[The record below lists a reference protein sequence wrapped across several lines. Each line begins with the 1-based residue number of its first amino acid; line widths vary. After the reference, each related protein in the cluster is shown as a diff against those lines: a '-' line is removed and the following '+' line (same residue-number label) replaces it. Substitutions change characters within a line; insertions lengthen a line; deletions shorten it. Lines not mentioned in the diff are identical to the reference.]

1 MRVAISKVKLF
12 LRLDLSVV
20 PELEDRDCTC
30 ILVQQWFVDGMV
42 VRCSDLTLVLE
53 ETNLGA
59 SYISWSRQV
68 DIPQMVDGMQADEI
82 FCINY

>member
-20 PELEDRDCTC
+20 PELEDRNYTC
-30 ILVQQWFVDGMV
+30 ILVQQWFVDGIV

-59 SYISWSRQV
+59 SYISWSGQV
-68 DIPQMVDGMQADEI
+68 DIPQMTKYLPITSG
-82 FCINY
+82 

>member
-20 PELEDRDCTC
+20 PELEDRNCTC
-30 ILVQQWFVDGMV
+30 ILVQQWFVDGIV

-59 SYISWSRQV
+59 SYVHRLEQTSRY
-68 DIPQMVDGMQADEI
+68 PPDG
-82 FCINY
+82 

>member
-20 PELEDRDCTC
+20 PELEDRNCTC
-30 ILVQQWFVDGMV
+30 ILVQQWFVDGIV
-42 VRCSDLTLVLE
+42 VRCSDLILVLE

-59 SYISWSRQV
+59 SV
-68 DIPQMVDGMQADEI
+68 GADK
-82 FCINY
+82 